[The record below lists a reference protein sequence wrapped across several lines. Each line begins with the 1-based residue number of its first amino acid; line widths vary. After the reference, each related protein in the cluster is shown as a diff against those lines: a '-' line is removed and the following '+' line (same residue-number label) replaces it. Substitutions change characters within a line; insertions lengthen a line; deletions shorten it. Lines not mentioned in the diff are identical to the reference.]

1 MNHVPV
7 IDTSRPVDGLPD
19 GLSARPL
26 VPEDALPFFEL
37 HAEGELADTGEVAI
51 ELADIESDWA
61 RPSLDLARHTM
72 GVWDGDLLVAGCD
85 VYRTRRAEGAVRP
98 SHRGR
103 GIGTALARWT
113 QECSA
118 RDGGTVVGMTVPEGS
133 AGEAVLRGLGYRT
146 GWTSWVLRLPGDA
159 VVPERPLPDGF
170 TLRDATTEELPVVH
184 EVIEDAFNEWPDRQP
199 SPFEDWAASVPRRS
213 GFEPWQ
219 LRVVLSPSGEVVGVS
234 AALLAGEGEA
244 TTAYVGQLAT
254 RADHRGR
261 GLGQALL
268 ADAFALGRTHGAR
281 VSELSTDS
289 RTGALPLYQR
299 LGMVVTQTWRH
310 WQVDVA

>member
-1 MNHVPV
+1 MTDDAQPL
-7 IDTSRPVDGLPD
+7 DGLPEPCV
-19 GLSARPL
+19 ARPF
-26 VPEDALPFFEL
+26 VPEEAAAFFEVYAA
-37 HAEGELADTGEVAI
+37 AEQHDVGEVAI
-51 ELADIESDWA
+51 ELADIEADWA

-72 GVWDGDLLVAGCD
+72 GVWDGATLVAGCD
-85 VYRTRRAEGAVRP
+85 VYRTRRADGAVHP
-98 SHRGR
+98 DHRGR

-113 QECSA
+113 QACSRA
-118 RDGGTVVGMTVPEGS
+118 DGGTVVGMTVPAGS
-133 AGEAVLRGLGYRT
+133 PGETVLRDLGYRT
-146 GWTSWVLRLPGDA
+146 GWTSWLLRLPGDA
-159 VVPERPLPDGF
+159 VVPERPLLDGF

-184 EVIEDAFNEWPDRQP
+184 RVIEDAFNEWPERQAT
-199 SPFEDWAASVPRRS
+199 PFEDWAASVPRRS

-219 LRVVLSPSGEVVGVS
+219 LRVVLSPSGEVVAVS

-244 TTAYVGQLAT
+244 RTAYVGQLAT
-254 RADHRGR
+254 RADHRGQ

-268 ADAFALGRTHGAR
+268 ADAFALGRAHGAR

-289 RTGALPLYQR
+289 RTGALPLYER